1 MASTSDQW
9 MTVKQVADYLK
20 LSPDLIYKL
29 AQQGEIPASKVR
41 SRWRFNRAKIDEW
54 MELQA
59 YPIAKEARD
68 Q

>member
-1 MASTSDQW
+1 MASISDQW

-41 SRWRFNRAKIDEW
+41 SRWRFKMAKIDEW
-54 MELQA
+54 MELQTC
-59 YPIAKEARD
+59 PIVKEERE

>member
-1 MASTSDQW
+1 MTSTSDEW

-20 LSPDLIYKL
+20 LSADLIYKL

-41 SRWRFNRAKIDEW
+41 SRWRFKRAKIDEW
-54 MELQA
+54 MELQTC
-59 YPIAKEARD
+59 PIVKEEGD

>member
-1 MASTSDQW
+1 MTSTGDQW
-9 MTVKQVADYLK
+9 MTVRQVADYLK
-20 LSPDLIYKL
+20 LSADLIYKL
-29 AQQGEIPASKVR
+29 AQQGEIPVTKVR

-59 YPIAKEARD
+59 CPIAKEERD